1 MKEKLWPNGSQG
13 IQSRLTIK
21 EKEFGNNVAF
31 KVISYLSDQNQGI
44 YTYNIGNEYLS
55 AKSKLDYVTSI
66 VKSYMII
73 SCLQI
78 LLVSFCSSG
87 IFLII
92 FSRRK
97 KDIAIS
103 IMLGST
109 LRQQITEVLLEITVV
124 VLAGVLSGLMSF
136 YIFRGDNT
144 IMQVK
149 TLLVLMFVSIG
160 IITISASLTLK
171 DVRGF
176 NSLEVLQ
183 KN

>member
-1 MKEKLWPNGSQG
+1 
-13 IQSRLTIK
+13 
-21 EKEFGNNVAF
+21 
-31 KVISYLSDQNQGI
+31 
-44 YTYNIGNEYLS
+44 
-55 AKSKLDYVTSI
+55 
-66 VKSYMII
+66 
-73 SCLQI
+73 
-78 LLVSFCSSG
+78 
-87 IFLII
+87 
-92 FSRRK
+92 
-97 KDIAIS
+97 
-103 IMLGST
+103 MLGST